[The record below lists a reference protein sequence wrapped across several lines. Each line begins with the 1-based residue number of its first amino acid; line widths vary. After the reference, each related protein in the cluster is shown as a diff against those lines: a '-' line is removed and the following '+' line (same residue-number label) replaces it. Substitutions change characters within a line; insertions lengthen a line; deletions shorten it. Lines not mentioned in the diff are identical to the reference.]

1 MSKPECDHRAIDPS
15 LKEFHG
21 HGVAQHMRC
30 HFLPKQ
36 RRAGLGSGHNVLCKD
51 VSHAI
56 TAETIAPSVG
66 KSISV
71 CALWGSFNQFFNTA
85 LVCLVS
91 GVHLSFRLFPVQ
103 RTCAP
108 VYTMTDCL

>member
-21 HGVAQHMRC
+21 HGVAQHVSVTF
-30 HFLPKQ
+30 FLSSEGQVLEAVTMCFARTYRTPSPL
-36 RRAGLGSGHNVLCKD
+36 RRLPRAL
-51 VSHAI
+51 
-56 TAETIAPSVG
+56 G

-91 GVHLSFRLFPVQ
+91 GVHLSFRPFPVQ
-103 RTCAP
+103 RT
-108 VYTMTDCL
+108 